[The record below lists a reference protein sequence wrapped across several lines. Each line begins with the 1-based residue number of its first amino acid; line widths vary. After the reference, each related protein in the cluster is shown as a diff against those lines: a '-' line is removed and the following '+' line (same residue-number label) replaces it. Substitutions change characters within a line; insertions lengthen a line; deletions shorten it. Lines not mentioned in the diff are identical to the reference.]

1 MKNMNLRVINNDE
14 KYVLP
19 SNDVE
24 LNSSIKSN
32 KAKRQAMAL
41 QWYLNV
47 QFMNAKENSSFMT
60 SCVHSA
66 YQTLL
71 FELKYATF
79 PSLPWL

>member
-1 MKNMNLRVINNDE
+1 MNLRVINNDE

-41 QWYLNV
+41 Q
-47 QFMNAKENSSFMT
+47 
-60 SCVHSA
+60 
-66 YQTLL
+66 
-71 FELKYATF
+71 
-79 PSLPWL
+79 